1 LNIAPAQRRD
11 VVLLLSVTQ
20 QVPGAAGRRA
30 VRAILIDDQG
40 RLILIRRTK
49 QGQAPYWT
57 APGGGVEDGDGS
69 AENALRRELAEELG
83 AEAGRISQV
92 FLIRSPSAAG
102 AAVQHFFVA
111 RLRHMDEAARTGPEF
126 ADPSRGGYAV
136 DRIDLRGD
144 ELTAVDLKPAS
155 LKDYILANK
164 ETLLAEARWPG
175 KPAGRHR
182 RTRPLYPG

>member
-1 LNIAPAQRRD
+1 
-11 VVLLLSVTQ
+11 VTQ
-20 QVPGAAGRRA
+20 QLPGAAGRRA

-57 APGGGVEDGDGS
+57 APGGRVEDGDGS
-69 AENALRRELAEELG
+69 AEDALRRELAEELG

-102 AAVQHFFVA
+102 MAVQHFFVA
-111 RLRHMDEAARTGPEF
+111 RLRHMDETARAGREPADLSAAG
-126 ADPSRGGYAV
+126 DSV
-136 DRIDLRGD
+136 DRVDLRGD
-144 ELTAVDLKPAS
+144 DLAAVDLRPDS

-175 KPAGRHR
+175 KRAGRHR
-182 RTRPLYPG
+182 RTRPCAD